1 MRICLITGEYPPM
14 EGGVGA
20 FTQALAGALK
30 VLGHDLSIVTTALDA
45 DHSGKQAISVDEDG
59 ITVYRSV
66 ASWRRRG
73 VAQAV
78 KIVEEI
84 APDIINLQYEVA
96 AYGMKGWVTR
106 LPDLLQHR
114 LTSPTCVTFHDLLPP
129 YLFPK
134 AGSLRQRSVWHLASA
149 ADGAIVTNAEDLQ
162 YLTAELQSRGSTT
175 PVQMIPIG
183 SNINTEVTPDYDR
196 EAYRARYDWGA
207 GELVIGFFG
216 FLNRSKGVN
225 ALIEA
230 LSLLRSRGH
239 RAKLLFIGGRT
250 GTSDSTNAAYAAEI
264 DALIEELHL
273 TPHIRRTGFAS
284 QEEVSAALY
293 AVDVCALPYRDGA
306 NLRRGTLHAALA
318 HGCAIVTTTPTAPLS
333 ELENDVHA
341 IFVTPDSADALANAL
356 AMVGTDVALR
366 NRLGKAAATLAQR
379 FTWPQIAAESVAFFE
394 ARL

>member
-20 FTQALAGALK
+20 FTQALAGALRD
-30 VLGHDLSIVTTALDA
+30 LGHDLSILTSMDA
-45 DHSGKQAISVDEDG
+45 DRNRNQATSVDEDG
-59 ITVYRSV
+59 ITIYRSI
-66 ASWRRRG
+66 ARWNRRG
-73 VAQAV
+73 GVRATEIV
-78 KIVEEI
+78 KEI

-106 LPDLLQHR
+106 LPDLLKHR

-134 AGSLRQRSVWHLASA
+134 AGSLRQRSVWYLAAA
-149 ADGAIVTNAEDLQ
+149 ADGAIVTNAEDLRD
-162 YLTAELQSRGSTT
+162 LTAELQSRGSTT

-183 SNINTEVTPDYDR
+183 SNINTEVAPDYDR
-196 EAYRARYDWGA
+196 EAYLARYDWGTS
-207 GELVIGFFG
+207 ELVIGFFG

-225 ALIEA
+225 SLIEA
-230 LSLLRSRGH
+230 LHHLRSRSH
-239 RAKLLFIGGRT
+239 RAKLLLIGGRT
-250 GTSDSTNAAYAAEI
+250 GTSDPTNAAYAAEI
-264 DALIEELHL
+264 DNLIEELHL
-273 TPHIRRTGFAS
+273 TPHVRRTGFAS

-293 AVDVCALPYRDGA
+293 AVDVCALPYREGA

-318 HGCAIVTTTPTAPLS
+318 HGCAIVTTTPCAPLP
-333 ELENDVHA
+333 ELADGVHA
-341 IFVTPDSADALANAL
+341 VFVEPDNVDALADALAT
-356 AMVGTDVALR
+356 VGTDAVLR
-366 NRLGKAAATLAQR
+366 TKLGKAAATLAQR